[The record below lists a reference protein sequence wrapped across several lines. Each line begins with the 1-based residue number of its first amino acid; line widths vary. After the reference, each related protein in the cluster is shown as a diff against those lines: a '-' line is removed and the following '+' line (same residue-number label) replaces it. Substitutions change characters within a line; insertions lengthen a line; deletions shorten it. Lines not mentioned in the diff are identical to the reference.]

1 MSILDG
7 KEVTEWTTKGITCYI
22 FDIDGTIA
30 DLTHRRKWIETK
42 PKNWKAFE
50 AGMSD
55 DKPMWHVIGALKAL
69 KKAGYCIVL
78 CSGRGEQNRSVTE
91 KWLFEYDITYDD
103 LYMRAKGDYRAD
115 DIVKEE
121 LLDRILADG
130 WNPLMVFD
138 DRQRV
143 VDMWRRRGIPC
154 AQVAEGDF

>member
-50 AGMSD
+50 AGMAD
-55 DKPMWHVIGALKAL
+55 DKPINHVIQVLVSVEM
-69 KKAGYCIVL
+69 YSHIVL
-78 CSGRGEQNRSVTE
+78 CSGRGEQNRETTE
-91 KWLFEYDITYDD
+91 KWLATHGIPYDA
-103 LYMRAKGDYRAD
+103 LYMRAEKDYRAD